1 MAITEEDIKK
11 MEADENKEK
20 KPVVKPKSKSQKKR
34 LDVQTGTET
43 TIENLK
49 SKPTSEE
56 EIATLQA
63 KIIQLTEDKEID
75 AVKELGEK
83 LKEKAEEFKPL
94 APKKEKIDKIDK
106 IEEKKIFVSLDFTP
120 EMVLSYYKEGYELF
134 FESDVGRFR
143 VLDDEVIESFDTLT
157 RSRYV
162 NSFYLNKKAIEVLKA
177 PPSGIKY
184 SSQLASATAT
194 LQIDNKKP
202 DMHYSWIAPAL
213 MREAVTE
220 GSRVCEDPDVIT
232 LHCNKENVHRVGVM
246 GNTELVLMETTKEI
260 AQTRLKKI
268 SDASRA
274 RKEGIVEQGIQDLR
288 RGGHQAFNPKTDE
301 DPRKHHFGSIKQE
314 PSKE

>member
-1 MAITEEDIKK
+1 MAITEDDIKK
-11 MEADENKEK
+11 MEADEIKEK
-20 KPVVKPKSKSQKKR
+20 KPVEKSKSKSKSQKRR
-34 LDVQTGTET
+34 LDVQLQGE
-43 TIENLK
+43 
-49 SKPTSEE
+49 KPTSEE
-56 EIATLQA
+56 EIAALQA

-75 AVKELGEK
+75 AVKK
-83 LKEKAEEFKPL
+83 LADDLKSKAEEFKPL
-94 APKKEKIDKIDK
+94 APKEKVEKIEKVDDLK
-106 IEEKKIFVSLDFTP
+106 EKKIFVSLDFTP

-143 VLDDEVIESFDTLT
+143 VLDDEIIEGFDKLT

-184 SSQLASATAT
+184 SSKLASATAT
-194 LQIDNKKP
+194 LQIDNQKP
-202 DMHYSWIAPAL
+202 DMHYSWIAPSE
-213 MREAVTE
+213 MRDAVTE

-232 LHCNKENVHRVGVM
+232 MHCNKENIHRVGAM

-260 AQTRLKKI
+260 ANARLKRI

-301 DPRKHHFGSIKQE
+301 DPRKHHFGSIKKE
-314 PSKE
+314 SKE

>member
-11 MEADENKEK
+11 LEAAEK
-20 KPVVKPKSKSQKKR
+20 KTSVPKPKSKSQKRR
-34 LDVQTGTET
+34 LDVQ
-43 TIENLK
+43 LK
-49 SKPTSEE
+49 VEKPTSEE

-63 KIIQLTEDKEID
+63 KIIQLTEDREIN
-75 AVKELGEK
+75 AVKDLANQ
-83 LKEKAEEFKPL
+83 LKAKAKEFKPL
-94 APKKEKIDKIDK
+94 APKEEKIDKVDK
-106 IEEKKIFVSLDFTP
+106 VEVLKEKKIFVSLDFTP

-143 VLDDEVIESFDTLT
+143 VLDDEVIEGFDTLT

-194 LQIDNKKP
+194 LQIDNKNP
-202 DMHYSWIAPAL
+202 NMHYSWIAPAL

-232 LHCNKENVHRVGVM
+232 MHCNKENIHRVGAM

-260 AQTRLKKI
+260 ANARLKRI